1 MAVTRTTRRSAPQ
14 ARKAG
19 ARPTATTKLGDSPSY
34 KNWMVVGDTGV
45 GKTVLA
51 STAPKAYF
59 WTFEVQGTESAKV
72 FGNTDADELVI
83 NNRETYLEALEYMEI
98 GTGCDDYEWL
108 VVDSSSEMEEC
119 FWKSHLKAQKERKP
133 STRSLY
139 KPALDDYP
147 IVWNQVKAAIDDM
160 NKLPI
165 NVLYTAQIMPLETVD
180 EDGEVQMELLPAL
193 GSAKNGILARK
204 ICGKVSMVGYLEPKT
219 KRVEDETLEW
229 RRLYVSRRGG
239 MHAKN
244 RYGWGPYVDDPTI
257 PALVTAANTALAGEK
272 PATRRTTASR
282 RRRSA

>member
-1 MAVTRTTRRSAPQ
+1 MAVTRRRAAP

-19 ARPTATTKLGDSPSY
+19 SRPTATTKLGDSPSY
-34 KNWMVVGDTGV
+34 KNWLVVGDTGV

-83 NNRETYLEALEYMEI
+83 TTRDAYQEALEYMQI
-98 GTGCDDYEWL
+98 GSGCDDYEWL
-108 VVDSSSEMEEC
+108 IIDSTSEMEEC
-119 FWKSHLKAQKERKP
+119 FWKSHLRAQRDKKP

-147 IVWNQVKAAIDDM
+147 IVWNQTKAAIDDL
-160 NKLPI
+160 NQLPI

-180 EDGEVQMELLPAL
+180 EDGEVITELLPAL

-204 ICGKVSMVGYLEPKT
+204 ICGKVSMVGYLEPKSKT
-219 KRVEDETLEW
+219 TEDETVEW

-244 RYGWGPYVDDPTI
+244 RYGWGPYVDNPTI
-257 PALVTAANTALAGEK
+257 PALVVAADSALAGTK
-272 PATRRTTASR
+272 PTTRTRRTAASR